1 MENQVHD
8 LTSSISTSLSIPN
21 QTMRIQIPVAM
32 LTENGS
38 QWNHALIFSLLD
50 GGHINPNHVMR
61 TVKLKWK
68 ITEVCDMV
76 RAGYNRFICRFSNV
90 NDQDRIE
97 EQQPWV
103 VMGCLILI
111 ETYSTGMVAANITFD
126 RLPLWL
132 SFKGLELE
140 HLNSETVKLIGEAA
154 GSVTS
159 VLPRGVIPRSA
170 EGFRAQVQVNVN
182 EPLVQG
188 QFVNTLAN
196 GDIWV
201 AFKYNN
207 LPSLFC
213 TLCHRLGHDRH
224 HCTFPAA
231 IAPNQLNQTVHQSS
245 FLPSPDSPANKQM
258 ILWPHEFN
266 QAQTQA
272 TQVQVTREPSKVSSD
287 CRQGLTLLNNMGLD
301 SIEFK
306 SSQQG
311 TNFTNKAHRGNT
323 YNLESPNANMNH
335 LVHHHSPSPSPFI
348 QQRNIRTEQQPLCI
362 NEPSPNGQ
370 STRTGRGR
378 LIGSTNKIPKAP
390 KDQKGKGKLHSC
402 DNVQGLSKQ
411 KKRKIAPAESSSIA
425 IHYIQIPP
433 APPPIFTTRCPISNN
448 QPSSNLNNHDLFS
461 QMYANPVLTNLLLQ
475 QGALN
480 P

>member
-1 MENQVHD
+1 
-8 LTSSISTSLSIPN
+8 
-21 QTMRIQIPVAM
+21 
-32 LTENGS
+32 
-38 QWNHALIFSLLD
+38 LLD

-140 HLNSETVKLIGEAA
+140 HLNFETVKLIGEAA

-224 HCTFPAA
+224 HCTIPVA
-231 IAPNQLNQTVHQSS
+231 IAQNHLNQTVHQSS
-245 FLPSPDSPANKQM
+245 VLPSPDSPANKQM

-266 QAQTQA
+266 QLQPQA

-311 TNFTNKAHRGNT
+311 TNFTTKAHRGNT
-323 YNLESPNANMNH
+323 YNLESPTANMNH
-335 LVHHHSPSPSPFI
+335 LVHQASPSPFI
-348 QQRNIRTEQQPLCI
+348 QERNLQTEQQPL
-362 NEPSPNGQ
+362 
-370 STRTGRGR
+370 
-378 LIGSTNKIPKAP
+378 
-390 KDQKGKGKLHSC
+390 
-402 DNVQGLSKQ
+402 
-411 KKRKIAPAESSSIA
+411 
-425 IHYIQIPP
+425 
-433 APPPIFTTRCPISNN
+433 
-448 QPSSNLNNHDLFS
+448 
-461 QMYANPVLTNLLLQ
+461 
-475 QGALN
+475 
-480 P
+480 